1 MLGKSIYKKIKPL
14 KNRMIRNTRSLLRFF
29 IRNARRIGRW
39 FIRCKR
45 KISRFFIRVKRTK
58 GKNILEQLSVLKRNL
73 GYRLFTDKNFY
84 ASIQDQI
91 RQIPESNGC
100 RYYQPY
106 PYKIAIIADEFLY
119 ASFCGIADFVYITP
133 ENYREFRDQVD
144 FLLVVSAWRGLHNE
158 WRQMGTVGSPANLV
172 LHEAISYYKEGRKK
186 VVFYS
191 KEDPPNYQ
199 HFLPIA
205 QRCDVIFTSAAE
217 KISCYKKDC
226 GNEKVYSL
234 KFGINPAY
242 HNPVGIRKFPKRKE
256 VIFSGSWVKKY
267 PDRIRSL
274 ATIFDGVIASG
285 RGLKIIDRN
294 YNLNSPGFF
303 FPAKYDR
310 YISPSINH
318 DDLQK
323 AHKLFDWAININS
336 VTGSHTMFANRV
348 YELQAA
354 GNLMLSNESLGVE
367 EQFNEVI
374 IVHDRQD
381 VVKALT
387 SYDEE
392 DVYLHQMACVRRVM
406 TGETTFDRVGE
417 LLYHLGYDISQPSRK
432 VIVILRSES
441 EALRQQFSQ
450 QTYPFKELRLW
461 QDMSEQ
467 NWPSDA
473 MVTVWDSR
481 YQYGEHYLEDMIN
494 GFKYTDCDYICKDAW
509 YFRNTLS
516 EGIEHDYVHSVRN
529 IYAAVFWNHCIS
541 YSELCMALEKG
552 SMKKENG
559 YSIDHFNLIQ
569 EV

>member
-1 MLGKSIYKKIKPL
+1 
-14 KNRMIRNTRSLLRFF
+14 
-29 IRNARRIGRW
+29 
-39 FIRCKR
+39 
-45 KISRFFIRVKRTK
+45 
-58 GKNILEQLSVLKRNL
+58 
-73 GYRLFTDKNFY
+73 
-84 ASIQDQI
+84 
-91 RQIPESNGC
+91 
-100 RYYQPY
+100 
-106 PYKIAIIADEFLY
+106 
-119 ASFCGIADFVYITP
+119 
-133 ENYREFRDQVD
+133 
-144 FLLVVSAWRGLHNE
+144 
-158 WRQMGTVGSPANLV
+158 
-172 LHEAISYYKEGRKK
+172 
-186 VVFYS
+186 
-191 KEDPPNYQ
+191 
-199 HFLPIA
+199 
-205 QRCDVIFTSAAE
+205 
-217 KISCYKKDC
+217 
-226 GNEKVYSL
+226 
-234 KFGINPAY
+234 
-242 HNPVGIRKFPKRKE
+242 
-256 VIFSGSWVKKY
+256 
-267 PDRIRSL
+267 
-274 ATIFDGVIASG
+274 
-285 RGLKIIDRN
+285 
-294 YNLNSPGFF
+294 
-303 FPAKYDR
+303 
-310 YISPSINH
+310 
-318 DDLQK
+318 
-323 AHKLFDWAININS
+323 
-336 VTGSHTMFANRV
+336 MFANRV

-367 EQFNEVI
+367 EQFKEVI

-441 EALRQQFSQ
+441 ETLRQQFSQ

>member
-1 MLGKSIYKKIKPL
+1 MLWKSFYKKIRPV
-14 KNRMIRNTRSLLRFF
+14 KNKIIRCTRSSIRFF

-39 FIRCKR
+39 FVRCKR
-45 KISRFFIRVKRTK
+45 KTSRFFIRVKRTK
-58 GKNILEQLSVLKRNL
+58 GKNILGQLSVFKRNL
-73 GYRLFTDKNFY
+73 LYRIFTDRDFY
-84 ASIQDQI
+84 SSIQDQLQ
-91 RQIPESNGC
+91 QIPESNGC

-106 PYKIAIIADEFLY
+106 PYKVAIIADEFLY
-119 ASFCGIADFVYITP
+119 DSFCGIADFIYITP
-133 ENYREFRDQVD
+133 ENYREVRDQVD

-158 WRQMGTVGSPANLV
+158 WRQMGTAGSPANLI
-172 LHEAISYYKEGRKK
+172 LHETISYYKEGGKK

-217 KISCYKKDC
+217 KISSYKKDC
-226 GNEKVYSL
+226 GNEEVYSL
-234 KFGINPAY
+234 KFGINPTY
-242 HNPVGIRKFPKRKE
+242 HNPIGIRKFPKRKE
-256 VIFSGSWVKKY
+256 IIFSGSWVKKY

-274 ATIFDGVIASG
+274 GTIFDGVIASG

-294 YNLNSPGFF
+294 YSLNSPGFF

-310 YISPSINH
+310 YISPAINH

-336 VTGSHTMFANRV
+336 VTNSHTMFANRV

-354 GNLMLSNESLGVE
+354 GNLMLSNESLGVK
-367 EQFNEVI
+367 EQFDEVI
-374 IVHDRQD
+374 IIHSQQD
-381 VVKALT
+381 VTKAL
-387 SYDEE
+387 SVYNDDEI
-392 DVYLHQMACVRRVM
+392 YLHQMAGVRRVM

-417 LLYHLGYDISQPSRK
+417 LFTRLGYDAFQPSRK
-432 VIVILRSES
+432 IIVIMHSES
-441 EALRQQFSQ
+441 DSLKQQFSQ
-450 QTYPFKELRLW
+450 QTYPFKELFLW

-473 MVTVWDSR
+473 MVTVWDDR
-481 YQYGEHYLEDMIN
+481 YTYGNYYLEDMIN
-494 GFKYTDCDYICKDAW
+494 GFKYTNSDYICKDSW
-509 YFRNTLS
+509 FFHDIPS
-516 EGIEHDYVHSVRN
+516 EGIEHDYVSFIRN
-529 IYAAVFWNHCIS
+529 IFAAVFWNNRIS
-541 YSELCMALEKG
+541 YSELRQALEKG
-552 SMKKENG
+552 DLEKENG